1 MDWEAIKETA
11 SQPLATKHKG
21 MKAIERARH
30 LSGISEMADNS
41 LLGGVITPEEHKEI
55 KGKARDLQL
64 DNVFEAMADYCK

>member
-1 MDWEAIKETA
+1 
-11 SQPLATKHKG
+11 
-21 MKAIERARH
+21 
-30 LSGISEMADNS
+30 MADNS